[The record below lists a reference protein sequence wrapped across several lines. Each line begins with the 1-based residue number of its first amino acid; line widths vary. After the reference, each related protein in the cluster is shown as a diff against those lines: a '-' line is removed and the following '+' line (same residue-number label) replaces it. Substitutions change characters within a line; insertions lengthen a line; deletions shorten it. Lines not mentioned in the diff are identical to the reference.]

1 MYVYMYVLR
10 LPFLNFKSKSAQS
23 VFPSVKQPMHL
34 SKQTDGRKKC
44 SSPDTKCM
52 EKWKLIIL
60 AAEANSG
67 HLAELACDWLLS
79 APKWVISLLGIGSAT
94 LLKGGWWFN
103 QHHRH

>member
-52 EKWKLIIL
+52 EK
-60 AAEANSG
+60 
-67 HLAELACDWLLS
+67 
-79 APKWVISLLGIGSAT
+79 
-94 LLKGGWWFN
+94 
-103 QHHRH
+103 